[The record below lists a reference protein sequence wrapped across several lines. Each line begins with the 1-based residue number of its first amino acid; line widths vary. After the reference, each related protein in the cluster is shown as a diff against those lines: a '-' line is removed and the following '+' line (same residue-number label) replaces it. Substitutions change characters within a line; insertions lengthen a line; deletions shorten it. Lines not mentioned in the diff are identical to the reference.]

1 LNDSDGFVFTV
12 LLTLLRDFYR
22 DLSDDSALVATL
34 KTFLGLATH
43 SPGEDHSIQFSEDA
57 YISEEVDW
65 SNLMLVKDV
74 MQRVL
79 EDRLALLAVI
89 CQ

>member
-1 LNDSDGFVFTV
+1 MLILSKP
-12 LLTLLRDFYR
+12 LRDFYR

-34 KTFLGLATH
+34 KAFLGLTSH
-43 SPGEDHSIQFSEDA
+43 SHGEDHSTQFAEEV

-89 CQ
+89 FQ

>member
-1 LNDSDGFVFTV
+1 LKS
-12 LLTLLRDFYR
+12 LRDFYR
-22 DLSDDSALVATL
+22 DLSDDSVLVATL
-34 KTFLGLATH
+34 ESFLGLASH
-43 SPGEDHSIQFSEDA
+43 SSEVDHGTPFAEKV

-74 MQRVL
+74 IQRVL

-89 CQ
+89 FHLFCM